1 MEGVE
6 VEDQGSVST
15 LNIFNASWKH
25 SGRYLCEEGLS
36 SQSKRVDIFIPG
48 RGDDGAHETL
58 LLAGQPPETI
68 WLPLRSGGVV
78 PPHRSGGGDEGK

>member
-1 MEGVE
+1 MSWLLPLDALVDGVS
-6 VEDQGSVST
+6 VEDQGSISI

-36 SQSKRVDIFIPG
+36 SQSRSVDIFIPG

-58 LLAGQPPETI
+58 LFSAF
-68 WLPLRSGGVV
+68 
-78 PPHRSGGGDEGK
+78 